1 MSADDGSSWSGRLMV
16 LKDWSQDSNVF
27 FRARMFEIMLLIQSG
42 LGDSVLVARS
52 ISSSSGGTRKARSSR
67 KFTLAERV
75 DIARTGRPPEKGF
88 LVQSECTSCS
98 VAVSSREK
106 PGVSDGLEL
115 TTYLNDAYLLYQKAP
130 KSRVSRI
137 CVIELVG
144 G

>member
-1 MSADDGSSWSGRLMV
+1 MRQRDSQVRSWIEGLGVGDDESSSERLMV

-27 FRARMFEIMLLIQSG
+27 FRARMFEVRLLIQSG

-98 VAVSSREK
+98 VAVSQR
-106 PGVSDGLEL
+106 
-115 TTYLNDAYLLYQKAP
+115 
-130 KSRVSRI
+130 
-137 CVIELVG
+137 
-144 G
+144 